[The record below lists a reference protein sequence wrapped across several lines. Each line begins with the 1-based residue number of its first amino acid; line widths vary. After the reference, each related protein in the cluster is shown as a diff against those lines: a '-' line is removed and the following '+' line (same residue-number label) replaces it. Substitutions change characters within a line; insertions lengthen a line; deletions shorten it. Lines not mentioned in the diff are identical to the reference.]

1 MNVLLCDDDIGFI
14 NNFSAFLKGYNC
26 CIYKHTSVESAK
38 SSPLA
43 FDIAFLDIEL
53 DGDSLVFDLIDSI
66 RAKNPKCVIA
76 FVTNHIKYAPVG
88 YEYNAFR
95 YILKGEPEQLIRR
108 RIDDVINEYKRLNIL
123 IRGSY
128 KNEQFAISPHEVY
141 YIEISNHI
149 LRFHTSDGIHEMY
162 SSIGAV
168 YPDLA
173 ECGFIRCHRSYLVN
187 LGYVRTIYDDSF
199 FILKAPCEAK
209 IPLGIR
215 FKSEAK
221 EKYFNYVGERL

>member
-1 MNVLLCDDDIGFI
+1 MNILLCDDDINFLKDFEKL
-14 NNFSAFLKGYNC
+14 FSAYDC
-26 CIYKHTSVESAK
+26 HIYKYTSIEDAK
-38 SSPLA
+38 KSDVI
-43 FDIAFLDIEL
+43 FDVAFLDIVFEH
-53 DGDSLVFDLIDSI
+53 DNIVFDLIDFI
-66 RAKNPKCVIA
+66 RSKNSKCVIA
-76 FVTNHIKYAPVG
+76 FVTNHIKYAPEG
-88 YEYNAFR
+88 YEYKAFR

-149 LRFHTSDGIHEMY
+149 LRVHTSGGIHEMY
-162 SSIGAV
+162 SSISAI

-199 FILKAPCEAK
+199 FILKAPCEEK

-221 EKYFNYVGERL
+221 EKYLNYAGERL